1 MAITPYTQS
10 NYTGNYGALSTIEQ
24 DDGSFTYPIYG
35 VQANTYTGGTN
46 LQDVYGTAAMPMFQW
61 VERIQTGQGSFNPE
75 DPADNDML
83 KKYED
88 FLKNNP
94 QAQMEMPTTGE
105 LIRGIFTPFAA
116 SVGSQVL
123 PTYLSGGTASDLASS
138 AVTGLKD
145 VVSTTS
151 ADIAAGTT
159 AFSKNSLKN
168 IATKDLTKLKP
179 DLSENLTI
187 DTAKATEV
195 LGSEGAVK
203 DAGGIV
209 GADFSKGKDIT
220 AGDLLFGDSASANWK
235 SAAGFGMGT
244 FVAGLVTGQDPVK
257 AAKSAGAAVIGK
269 AFGTALFGPIG
280 GFIGGTVFSMFGGR
294 VICNELMRQ
303 GLADRKQVVMDYRF
317 TRDYLTPT
325 HVKGYHVWAVWM
337 VKQMRKGR
345 FVKFWSHVAGHRS
358 NEIAYIYGERDKPDY
373 LGKVYRKIFEPVCW
387 LVGSFCEKT
396 DWSILYNK
404 KEI

>member
-10 NYTGNYGALSTIEQ
+10 NYGALSTIEQ
-24 DDGSFTYPIYG
+24 DDGSFNYPIYG
-35 VQANTYTGGTN
+35 VQANTYTGPN

-75 DPADNDML
+75 DPADNEML
-83 KKYED
+83 KKYEE

-94 QAQMEMPTTGE
+94 EADLPTTGD
-105 LIRGIFTPFAA
+105 LIRGIATPFAA
-116 SVGSQVL
+116 SVGSQIAL
-123 PTYLSGGTASDLASS
+123 GGGENIGSS
-138 AVTGLKD
+138 IATGLKD
-145 VVSTTS
+145 VYSTTS

-168 IATKDLTKLKP
+168 IATKDLTKLEP
-179 DLSENLTI
+179 NLSKNLTI
-187 DTAKATEV
+187 DTADATEV

-209 GADFSKGKDIT
+209 GTEFSKGET
-220 AGDLLFGDSASANWK
+220 AGDLLFGDAASSNWK

-294 VICNELMRQ
+294 VICNELMSQ

-345 FVKFWSHVAGHRS
+345 FVKFWGHVAGHRS
-358 NEIAYIYGERDKPDY
+358 NEIAYIYGERSKPDY

>member
-10 NYTGNYGALSTIEQ
+10 NYGALSTIEQ

-35 VQANTYTGGTN
+35 VQANTYTGGEN

-83 KKYED
+83 ERYEEW
-88 FLKNNP
+88 LKNNP
-94 QAQMEMPTTGE
+94 QAQMEMPTAGE
-105 LIRGIFTPFAA
+105 LIRSIATPFAA
-116 SVGSQVL
+116 SVGSQIAL
-123 PTYLSGGTASDLASS
+123 GGGENIGSS
-138 AVTGLKD
+138 IATGLKD
-145 VVSTTS
+145 VYSTTS

-159 AFSKNSLKN
+159 LFPQKSLDNLSSANSTLIKSKLSANN
-168 IATKDLTKLKP
+168 TMNTADATKLLADKDISL
-179 DLSENLTI
+179 
-187 DTAKATEV
+187 
-195 LGSEGAVK
+195 K
-203 DAGGIV
+203 DAGGIK
-209 GADFSKGKDIT
+209 GTAFSKGKDIT
-220 AGDLLFGDSASANWK
+220 AGDLLFGDSAKANWT
-235 SAAGFGMGT
+235 SAAGAGLGT
-244 FVAGLVTGQDPVK
+244 FAIGLATGQDPVK
-257 AAKSAGAAVIGK
+257 AAKSAGATIIGK

-280 GFIGGTVFSMFGGR
+280 GFFGGAIGSIIGGR
-294 VICNELMRQ
+294 VICNELMSQ

-345 FVKFWSHVAGHRS
+345 FVKFWSHVAGHRA

-387 LVGSFCEKT
+387 TVGIFCEKT

>member
-1 MAITPYTQS
+1 MAIKPYSQS
-10 NYTGNYGALSTIEQ
+10 NYGALSAVEQ
-24 DDGSFTYPIYG
+24 DDGSFNYPIYG
-35 VQANTYTGGTN
+35 VQANTYTGPN

-75 DPADNDML
+75 DPADNEML

-94 QAQMEMPTTGE
+94 QAEMEMPSTAQIIGKALTPMALATGAALGTQFAGGGMEAVNLGPGLKEGFQTMGGKGLSDSPATSFLRPEGEVVKTGGFSPDPKLDSSQIVSAKNIITPEPPGTGE
-105 LIRGIFTPFAA
+105 L
-116 SVGSQVL
+116 
-123 PTYLSGGTASDLASS
+123 LS
-138 AVTGLKD
+138 
-145 VVSTTS
+145 
-151 ADIAAGTT
+151 
-159 AFSKNSLKN
+159 F
-168 IATKDLTKLKP
+168 
-179 DLSENLTI
+179 
-187 DTAKATEV
+187 
-195 LGSEGAVK
+195 EGA
-203 DAGGIV
+203 GR
-209 GADFSKGKDIT
+209 
-220 AGDLLFGDSASANWK
+220 ANWM
-235 SAAGFGMGT
+235 SNAGAGM
-244 FVAGLVTGQDPVK
+244 VSLGLNLITEKDPVK
-257 AAKSAGAAVIGK
+257 AIKAAGATTILGVA
-269 AFGTALFGPIG
+269 GTALFGPIG
-280 GFIGGTVFSMFGGR
+280 GWAGRLLGNEFGGR
-294 VICNELMRQ
+294 VICNELMSQ

>member
-10 NYTGNYGALSTIEQ
+10 NYGALSTIEQ

-35 VQANTYTGGTN
+35 VQANTYTGPN
-46 LQDVYGTAAMPMFQW
+46 LQDVYGTAAMPMLQW

-75 DPADNDML
+75 DPADNEML
-83 KKYED
+83 KKYEEY
-88 FLKNNP
+88 LKNNP
-94 QAQMEMPTTGE
+94 QAQMEMPTAGE
-105 LIRGIFTPFAA
+105 LIRGIATPFAA
-116 SVGSQVL
+116 SVGSQIAL
-123 PTYLSGGTASDLASS
+123 GGGENIGSS
-138 AVTGLKD
+138 IATGLKD
-145 VVSTTS
+145 VYSTTS

-168 IATKDLTKLKP
+168 IATKDLTKLEP
-179 DLSENLTI
+179 NLSKNLTI

-209 GADFSKGKDIT
+209 GTEFSKGET
-220 AGDLLFGDSASANWK
+220 AGDLLFGDAASSNWK

-345 FVKFWSHVAGHRS
+345 FVKFWSHVAGHRA

-387 LVGSFCEKT
+387 TVGIFCEKT

>member
-1 MAITPYTQS
+1 MAIKPYSQS
-10 NYTGNYGALSTIEQ
+10 NYGALSAVEQ

-35 VQANTYTGGTN
+35 IQANTYTGGEN

-61 VERIQTGQGSFNPE
+61 VERIQTGQGSFNPK

-83 KKYED
+83 RRYED
-88 FLKNNP
+88 YLKNNP
-94 QAQMEMPTTGE
+94 QVQMEMPTVGE
-105 LIRGIFTPFAA
+105 LIRGIATPFAA
-116 SVGSQVL
+116 SVGSQIAL
-123 PTYLSGGTASDLASS
+123 GGGENIGSS
-138 AVTGLKD
+138 IATGLKD
-145 VVSTTS
+145 VYSTTS

-168 IATKDLTKLKP
+168 IATKDLTKLEP
-179 DLSENLTI
+179 NLSKNLTI
-187 DTAKATEV
+187 DTADATEV

-203 DAGGIV
+203 DAGGII
-209 GADFSKGKDIT
+209 GADFSAEPS
-220 AGDLLFGDSASANWK
+220 AGDLLFGDAASSNWK

-345 FVKFWSHVAGHRS
+345 FVKFWSHVAGHRA

-387 LVGSFCEKT
+387 TVGIFCEKT

>member
-10 NYTGNYGALSTIEQ
+10 NYGALSTIEQ

-35 VQANTYTGGTN
+35 VQANTYTGGEN

-83 KKYED
+83 KKYEE

-94 QAQMEMPTTGE
+94 QAQMEMPTAGE
-105 LIRGIFTPFAA
+105 LIRSIATPFAA
-116 SVGSQVL
+116 SVGSQIAL
-123 PTYLSGGTASDLASS
+123 GGGENIGSS
-138 AVTGLKD
+138 IATGLKD
-145 VVSTTS
+145 VYSTTS

-159 AFSKNSLKN
+159 AFSKNALGDL
-168 IATKDLTKLKP
+168 APTKVNSTLA
-179 DLSENLTI
+179 ENLSKNNTI
-187 DTAKATEV
+187 DTAKATKT
-195 LGSEGAVK
+195 LGSKKAVE

-209 GADFSKGKDIT
+209 GTEFSKGVKNP
-220 AGDLLFGDSASANWK
+220 GDLLYGTEAAKANWT
-235 SAAGFGMGT
+235 SAAGAGLGT
-244 FVAGLVTGQDPVK
+244 FVIGLATGQDPVK
-257 AAKSAGAAVIGK
+257 AAKAAGATAIGR
-269 AFGTALFGPIG
+269 AFGTALFGPLG
-280 GFIGGTVFSMFGGR
+280 GFLGGALGGMFGGR

-345 FVKFWSHVAGHRS
+345 FVKFWSHVAGHRA

>member
-1 MAITPYTQS
+1 MTITPYSQS
-10 NYTGNYGALSTIEQ
+10 NYTGNYGALSAIEQ

-35 VQANTYTGGTN
+35 VQANTYTGPN

-75 DPADNDML
+75 DQADNDML
-83 KKYED
+83 ERYEKW
-88 FLKNNP
+88 LKNNP
-94 QAQMEMPTTGE
+94 QVQMEMPTTGE
-105 LIRGIFTPFAA
+105 LIRGVVTPFAA
-116 SVGSQVL
+116 SVGSQIAL
-123 PTYLSGGTASDLASS
+123 GGGENIGSS
-138 AVTGLKD
+138 IATGLKD
-145 VVSTTS
+145 VYSTTS
-151 ADIAAGTT
+151 ADIAAGKTLFPQKSLDNLSSANRTLIKNELSANNTMNT
-159 AFSKNSLKN
+159 AD
-168 IATKDLTKLKP
+168 ATKLLAEKDISL
-179 DLSENLTI
+179 
-187 DTAKATEV
+187 
-195 LGSEGAVK
+195 K
-203 DAGGIV
+203 DAGGIK
-209 GADFSKGKDIT
+209 GTAFSKGKDIT
-220 AGDLLFGDSASANWK
+220 AGDLLFGDSAKANWK

-257 AAKSAGAAVIGK
+257 AAKSAGASIIGK

-280 GFIGGTVFSMFGGR
+280 GFFGGTIGSMIGGR
-294 VICNELMRQ
+294 VICNELMSQ

-345 FVKFWSHVAGHRS
+345 FVKFWSHVAGHRA

-387 LVGSFCEKT
+387 TVGIFCEKT